1 MAEKTIGIKIQLNGV
16 DTVISDIKTFE
27 NEIKKAREDLKG
39 IEIGSAQFKKLSSE
53 IGLAESQMLGL
64 IQSTKRLTKEREIE
78 GIGKLGQGIA
88 SSFAAATAAVSLF
101 GNESEE
107 VQKAATAASNLL
119 TLALSARGIAEVKL
133 GAQLVLR
140 TIAERAAA
148 KANELSRAAN
158 LAEVA
163 SLDAS
168 TTAFAANTTAE
179 AVNTTVT
186 QANSTATAQGTIEAN
201 LNTGAQ
207 AANTV
212 ATGAA
217 AGATT
222 LLTRAQVALYTAI
235 AANPILALVSA
246 LGLLV
251 TLFVAFG
258 KEQDKEIVK
267 TKTLNE
273 LRNEGV
279 AQTETEI
286 TKIQILTSIIKDNN
300 SSLDARYGAYEQ
312 LKKLVPELSDLTLEE
327 AESQGL
333 LNVAIER
340 EIQLIGLR
348 AEQKAIENFL
358 VQEAEKRIKA
368 QDDARLKEIET
379 LKEVTFWEGV
389 RNGLLKVYY
398 GIDVGNKNQKEIDR
412 LEKGSVATKK
422 DLANIT
428 KQIVTLEGQAD
439 KTKKNSKA
447 STEKATQAEANRKK
461 QLEGLV
467 DALAKQ
473 VDLQSKLLFQTFSL
487 EGPDATILA
496 NLEDRV
502 GKSEALVE
510 VIRKLKSVS
519 ELYNETQMELVGLE
533 DEVGQ
538 AFLKATKA
546 GEGLFDSLKKGDDRT
561 AIQQNLTKS
570 LEDYRKTIEEVRL
583 ESGKYFNQDQ
593 LNQLSNLELI
603 YEDLT
608 KSLQKFVQISP
619 VFETKKWEK
628 NLVDFALA
636 TGEILTDPYKR
647 TEEEIN
653 KAKAS
658 ALKSIQDSEKE
669 FVKSFVAAE
678 KAANAQRIKNIEAQK
693 GGAEQL
699 VELFKSFE
707 ESGQAAFQNLQKQGI
722 EILKFEDGVRKTATQ
737 IDILNAKLRE
747 LAPEARKGFI
757 IQNAEEI
764 AKEYDSVF
772 IPLVLRKEEELK
784 TLQDKIRTRNFEE
797 DVKYKDALVL
807 LETELANQKIDISTL
822 SYEERLIL
830 LEKFLKK
837 EVEKTKEAEDEKA
850 EARKKTLD
858 TLQQAFDMFNDLIGE
873 TSSLI
878 QQKIAMDLKMLERSF
893 NESLT
898 TVVGD
903 TEEANQK
910 RLELTKQYEIQKAQ
924 IEKEA
929 TIKSLQAQK
938 LQAIAS
944 AASAIIA
951 AQELLPPFNVIQT
964 GIVAG
969 VAAAQVALIQQ
980 QIEQARSMAGGGMIF
995 GASHENGGVMV
1006 GGGYNLE
1013 GGESVINKVSTVQY
1027 GSLLSSINQMG
1038 GGRAITNSTQNGLME
1053 ERLMQ
1058 AIAKTKNEPIRAYV
1072 LNSEITSGQAINRR
1086 LSELASL

>member
-1 MAEKTIGIKIQLNGV
+1 
-16 DTVISDIKTFE
+16 
-27 NEIKKAREDLKG
+27 
-39 IEIGSAQFKKLSSE
+39 
-53 IGLAESQMLGL
+53 
-64 IQSTKRLTKEREIE
+64 
-78 GIGKLGQGIA
+78 
-88 SSFAAATAAVSLF
+88 
-101 GNESEE
+101 
-107 VQKAATAASNLL
+107 
-119 TLALSARGIAEVKL
+119 LALSARGIAEVKL

-186 QANSTATAQGTIEAN
+186 QANATATAQGTIEVN
-201 LNTGAQ
+201 VNTGAQ

-235 AANPILALVSA
+235 ASNPILALVSA

-300 SSLDARYGAYEQ
+300 ASLDARYGAYEQ

-333 LNVAIER
+333 LNIAIER
-340 EIQLIGLR
+340 EIQLIKLR

-368 QDDARLKEIET
+368 EDEARLKQIET

-398 GIDVGNKNQKEIDR
+398 GVDAGNKNQKEIDR

-533 DEVGQ
+533 DNVGE

-546 GEGLFDSLKKGDDRT
+546 GEGLFDSLSKPLEKG
-561 AIQQNLTKS
+561 QNRQEVITKS
-570 LEDYRKTIEEVRL
+570 LEEYRKKIEEVRL

-593 LNQLSNLELI
+593 LNQLSNLQLI

-608 KSLQKFVQISP
+608 KSLQKFVSFTP
-619 VFETKKWEK
+619 KFETKEWERE
-628 NLVDFALA
+628 LVDFALA

-658 ALKSIQDSEKE
+658 ALKNVQETEKE

-707 ESGQAAFQNLQKQGI
+707 ESGKAAFENLQQQGI
-722 EILKFEDGVRKTATQ
+722 EILKFEDGVRKTATTV
-737 IDILNAKLRE
+737 DLLNKKLRE
-747 LAPEARKGFI
+747 LAPDARKGFI

-837 EVEKTKEAEDEKA
+837 EVEKTKEAETEKE

-858 TLQQAFDMFNDLIGE
+858 SLQQAFDMFNDLVGE

-878 QQKIAMDLKMLERSF
+878 QQKIAMDLKMLEKSF

-910 RLELTKQYEIQKAQ
+910 RLELTKQYETQKAQ

-951 AQELLPPFNVIQT
+951 AQELLPPFNIIQT

-995 GASHENGGVMV
+995 GPSHENGGVMV

-1038 GGRAITNSTQNGLME
+1038 GGRAITNTTQNGLME

>member
-1 MAEKTIGIKIQLNGV
+1 MAEKTIGIKIQLNGI
-16 DTVISDIKTFE
+16 DTVITDIKTFE

-39 IEIGSAQFKKLSSE
+39 IEIGSSQFKKLSSE

-140 TIAERAAA
+140 TIAENAAA

-179 AVNTTVT
+179 AINTTVT
-186 QANSTATAQGTIEAN
+186 QANATATAQGTIEAN

-235 AANPILALVSA
+235 ASNPILALVSA

-273 LRNEGV
+273 LRNEGI

-300 SSLDARYGAYEQ
+300 ASLDARYGAYEQ

-333 LNVAIER
+333 LNIAIER

-368 QDDARLKEIET
+368 EDDARLKQIET
-379 LKEVTFWEGV
+379 LKELSYWEQF
-389 RNGLLKVYY
+389 RNGLLKLEF
-398 GIDVGNKNQKEIDR
+398 GITAQNKNQKEIDR
-412 LEKGSVATKK
+412 LERGSVATKK
-422 DLANIT
+422 DLANVT

-447 STEKATQAEANRKK
+447 STEKATQAEEKRKK
-461 QLEGLV
+461 QLEALV
-467 DALAKQ
+467 DALGKQ
-473 VDLQSKLLFQTFSL
+473 VDLQSKLLFQSFSL

-502 GKSEALVE
+502 GKSEALVD
-510 VIRKLKSVS
+510 VIKKLKSVS
-519 ELYNETQMELVGLE
+519 ELYNETQLELVGI
-533 DEVGQ
+533 DDKVGT
-538 AFLKATKA
+538 AFLKVTDA
-546 GEGLFDSLKKGDDRT
+546 GEALFDSLSKPLEEGQTRQDL
-561 AIQQNLTKS
+561 ITKS
-570 LEDYRKTIEEVRL
+570 IEDYRKTIEEVRL

-593 LNQLSNLELI
+593 LNQLSNLQLI

-608 KSLQKFVQISP
+608 KSLQKFVSFTPKFDTGQ
-619 VFETKKWEK
+619 WEK
-628 NLVDFALA
+628 ELVDFALA
-636 TGEILTDPYKR
+636 TGEILTDPYRR

-658 ALKSIQDSEKE
+658 ALKNVQETEKQ
-669 FVKSFVAAE
+669 FVASFVAAE
-678 KAANAQRIKNIEAQK
+678 KKANEQRIENIKKQK
-693 GGAEQL
+693 GGADNVQ
-699 VELFKSFE
+699 
-707 ESGQAAFQNLQKQGI
+707 
-722 EILKFEDGVRKTATQ
+722 
-737 IDILNAKLRE
+737 
-747 LAPEARKGFI
+747 
-757 IQNAEEI
+757 
-764 AKEYDSVF
+764 VF
-772 IPLVLRKEEELK
+772 I
-784 TLQDKIRTRNFEE
+784 
-797 DVKYKDALVL
+797 
-807 LETELANQKIDISTL
+807 
-822 SYEERLIL
+822 SY
-830 LEKFLKK
+830 
-837 EVEKTKEAEDEKA
+837 T
-850 EARKKTLD
+850 
-858 TLQQAFDMFNDLIGE
+858 
-873 TSSLI
+873 
-878 QQKIAMDLKMLERSF
+878 
-893 NESLT
+893 
-898 TVVGD
+898 
-903 TEEANQK
+903 
-910 RLELTKQYEIQKAQ
+910 
-924 IEKEA
+924 
-929 TIKSLQAQK
+929 
-938 LQAIAS
+938 
-944 AASAIIA
+944 
-951 AQELLPPFNVIQT
+951 
-964 GIVAG
+964 
-969 VAAAQVALIQQ
+969 
-980 QIEQARSMAGGGMIF
+980 
-995 GASHENGGVMV
+995 
-1006 GGGYNLE
+1006 
-1013 GGESVINKVSTVQY
+1013 
-1027 GSLLSSINQMG
+1027 
-1038 GGRAITNSTQNGLME
+1038 
-1053 ERLMQ
+1053 
-1058 AIAKTKNEPIRAYV
+1058 
-1072 LNSEITSGQAINRR
+1072 
-1086 LSELASL
+1086 